1 MRLNN
6 YKLLIRSHT
15 SCPDGYM
22 ANLGG
27 KCITIFS
34 VPKYIDDN
42 KGACIAMWGQK
53 NETLRG
59 IVMQYSVSD
68 QSAMDNQVFCSE
80 ALIQKFNSLDVQK
93 FWELKRDPNMLKLFF
108 VFLAAGNVE
117 ADIGSPRKCEYL
129 VSQEDEKVTLP
140 DELKSGDGL

>member
-1 MRLNN
+1 MDTHLYKSDPLSDFLWADPDDNNEEACFNESRQTSCLFGANGLERFLRLND

-42 KGACIAMWGQK
+42 KGACIAMWGQENK
-53 NETLRG
+53 TLCG
-59 IVMQYSVSD
+59 VIVQYSVSD

-80 ALIQKFNSLDVQK
+80 ALIQKFNSLDV
-93 FWELKRDPNMLKLFF
+93 
-108 VFLAAGNVE
+108 
-117 ADIGSPRKCEYL
+117 
-129 VSQEDEKVTLP
+129 
-140 DELKSGDGL
+140 